1 MSEGISNQND
11 LKPRTYVV
19 GGLHSKKR
27 NKLIFDIISCVLIIV
42 VATLVMLPIY
52 WIFRSSLMGSQAIF
66 EWPPKFLPMGS
77 INPTDWLWGNYAI
90 KQTSYDFW
98 NYLSNSLSITVPCVI
113 FGTSTAIP
121 CAYAFARLRFKGKK
135 FLFSLCVGSM
145 LMPAAVTIVPLYMAW
160 SYLQRFLGVQ
170 LIDTYWPLVLP
181 YLCGGGAFNIFLLR
195 QFIRT
200 IPRELD
206 EAAKIDGA
214 GYFRTLV
221 SIIVPSIKSAII
233 VVALLIFITTWND
246 MLQQLIYITSRE
258 KYTMV
263 LGLRIFFGTF
273 KTDYAS
279 MFAAT
284 VLSIIP
290 GLTIYLFG
298 QRYFTEGIVMTGMK
312 N

>member
-1 MSEGISNQND
+1 MSGTTKQNEQD
-11 LKPRTYVV
+11 IKMRVF

-27 NKLIFDIISCVLIIV
+27 NKMIFDIISFVLIILVAGLV
-42 VATLVMLPIY
+42 VLPIY
-52 WIFRSSLMGSQAIF
+52 WIFRSSLMGSLDIF
-66 EWPPKFLPMGS
+66 KWPPTFFPMGTW
-77 INPTDWLWGNYAI
+77 NPTEWLWSNYI
-90 KQTSYDFW
+90 ITPTSYDFW
-98 NYLSNSLSITVPCVI
+98 LYLRNSLTITVPCVV

-121 CAYAFARLRFKGKK
+121 CAYAFARLNFKGKK

-145 LMPAAVTIVPLYMAW
+145 LMPAVVTIVPLSMAW
-160 SYLQRFLGVQ
+160 TQLGFV
-170 LIDTYWPLVLP
+170 DSYWPLILP

-200 IPRELD
+200 IPKELD

-246 MLQQLIYITSRE
+246 LLQQLIYIHSRE

-263 LGLRIFFGTF
+263 LGLTNFFGTF
-273 KTDYAS
+273 KADYAG

-284 VLSIIP
+284 FLSIIP
-290 GLTIYLFG
+290 GLAIYLVG
-298 QRYFTEGIVMTGMK
+298 QKHFVEGIVMTGMK